1 MVQGVEIKNDF
12 IQNTNPASGELILP
26 LVKVTTSPELAAVL
40 KAASSAQPAWAALDL
55 SARVKRIRAGL
66 ASLEPQ
72 ADELA
77 ALITEEMGKVM
88 SESREEVGEAL
99 GLKGSWLGMV
109 EEANKEVCF
118 ENDSNSQSIVVRD
131 PLGVVAVISPWNYP
145 VGEIPLLA
153 LPALVAGNTVVVKPS
168 EVTPLS
174 AQRFC
179 KTLADSLPEGVLQVV
194 HGDGRL
200 GSELVSSPDVKMVC
214 MTGSTETGK
223 KIASACASDLKR
235 LILELG
241 GKDPLIVFSDADL
254 EKAAR
259 DTVAYSL
266 ANAGQVCCA
275 VERVFVDEGVKARFE
290 KKVVAYAREWKV
302 GPPTEE
308 TSKLGPMVSHT
319 QLSIVEDQVKH
330 ALDVGARMLYESEIP
345 EDKKGNWAPVRVM
358 TDLDQ
363 SSMRILKQET
373 FGPGRC
379 GCGLRTAGQFAN
391 FRMRKPATSTVI
403 CLASFDG
410 SEDEAVR
417 LANDSCFGLCSYVYS
432 NDVSKAARVGR
443 RINSGQIGIN
453 CYSLACAQPQCPWVS
468 KSGDRVYRN
477 D

>member
-1 MVQGVEIKNDF
+1 M
-12 IQNTNPASGELILP
+12 
-26 LVKVTTSPELAAVL
+26 
-40 KAASSAQPAWAALDL
+40 
-55 SARVKRIRAGL
+55 
-66 ASLEPQ
+66 EPH
-72 ADELA
+72 AEDLA

-99 GLKGSWLGMV
+99 GLKDSWLDMV
-109 EEANKEVCF
+109 EEANQELCF
-118 ENDSNSQSIVVRD
+118 ENDRTDSQSIIVRD
-131 PLGVVAVISPWNYP
+131 PLGIVAVVSPWNYP

-179 KTLADSLPEGVLQVV
+179 ETLAQCLPSGVLQLVY
-194 HGDGRL
+194 GDGRV

-214 MTGSTETGK
+214 MTGSTGTGK
-223 KIASACASDLKR
+223 KIMQSCASDLKR

-259 DTVAYSL
+259 DTVQYSL
-266 ANAGQVCCA
+266 SNSGQVCCA
-275 VERVFVDEGVKARFE
+275 VERVFVEESVKARFE
-290 KKVVAYAREWKV
+290 EKVVAYAREWKV

-308 TSKLGPMVSHT
+308 TTKLGPMVSHT
-319 QLSIVEDQVKH
+319 QLSIVEDQVKD
-330 ALDVGARMLYESEIP
+330 ALDAGAKILYESEIP

-363 SSMRILKQET
+363 SMRILKQET
-373 FGPGRC
+373 FGP
-379 GCGLRTAGQFAN
+379 
-391 FRMRKPATSTVI
+391 VI
-403 CLASFDG
+403 CLSSFDG

-417 LANDSCFGLCSYVYS
+417 LANDSEFGLCSYIYS

-453 CYSLACAQPQCPWVS
+453 CYSLAYAQPQCPWVS
-468 KSGDRVYRN
+468 KSLVLIFTETIKLKDGAISQIGHKHSGCE
-477 D
+477 